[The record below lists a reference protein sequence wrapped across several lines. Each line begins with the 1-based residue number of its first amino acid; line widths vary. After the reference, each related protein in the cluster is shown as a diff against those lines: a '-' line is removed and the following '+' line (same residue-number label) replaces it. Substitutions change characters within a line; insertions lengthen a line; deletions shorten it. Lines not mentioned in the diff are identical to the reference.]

1 MGIGRHGAWTR
12 SAFRA
17 RLLLAAPAIG
27 TLLLGAGALA
37 YHEVG
42 TAVTRDDAI
51 FIEKIVGAV
60 PFRRS
65 GALEDDLAIVRTVQ
79 RSVLGHA
86 PHSISIPY
94 DHPREPRDLFH
105 AKGGPCYDRSRTI
118 EKALR
123 RLGFAVR
130 HVFLLP
136 TGEHGPLRALLTP
149 GLATHAVSEVE
160 TSAGWLVVD
169 SNARWISVDREGRP
183 VSMHDLAAAG
193 GDRLDTPPPSP
204 VYTEPVWPIYGL
216 YSRHGRFYPPYGWV
230 PDVNY
235 GEMVQNLVGP

>member
-1 MGIGRHGAWTR
+1 MDIGRDRVRTFARRG
-12 SAFRA
+12 
-17 RLLLAAPAIG
+17 RLLPALAAIG
-27 TLLLGAGALA
+27 ALLAGAGALA
-37 YHEVG
+37 YHEVE
-42 TAVTRDDAI
+42 TAVTRDDAL

-65 GALEDDLAIVRTVQ
+65 GALEDDLAIIRTVQ
-79 RSVLGHA
+79 RAVLGHA
-86 PHSISIPY
+86 PHSNLIPY

-105 AKGGPCYDRSRTI
+105 AQGGRCYDRSRTI
-118 EKALR
+118 QKALR
-123 RLGFAVR
+123 RLGFTVR

-136 TGEHGPLRALLTP
+136 TGEHGPVRSLLTP

-169 SNARWISVDREGRP
+169 SNASWVSVDRAGRP
-183 VSMHDLAAAG
+183 VSMRDLVAAG
-193 GDRLDTPPPSP
+193 GDALAAPPPFR

-216 YSRHGRFYPPYGWV
+216 YSRHGRFYPPYGWL

-235 GEMVQNLVGP
+235 GEIVQNVVGP